1 MNEIKVKD
9 MLNLNG
15 LVFYVINIQ
24 DLPLAKYIG
33 RTDSINGVTYDL
45 WISGSVRYATTDENK
60 GLARMQH
67 LEKILLEMCDSNTN
81 NCYNC
86 SVQEE
91 CSEYSYLYQLL
102 GV

>member
-1 MNEIKVKD
+1 MNNIKVKN

-67 LEKILLEMCDSNTN
+67 LEKILLANCDSSKNS
-81 NCYNC
+81 CIDC
-86 SVQEE
+86 IVKDE
-91 CSEYSYLYQLL
+91 CKEYSYLFSLL
-102 GV
+102 ES